1 MPEPQ
6 YSIVYYATS
15 NGRQPVEDF
24 LNDLRKSNMKAY
36 GKCLS
41 YVQRLQVEGVQLDS
55 HFVEKM
61 KSVKDVWELRPEHL
75 NVEYRILFGVV
86 GKEIILVWAGIKKGR
101 GLRQGDIDLAQQRV
115 DECKTSSS

>member
-1 MPEPQ
+1 MSAPQ
-6 YSIVYYATS
+6 YSIVFYATS

-24 LNDLRKSNMKAY
+24 LSDLRKANIKAY
-36 GKCLS
+36 LKCLN
-41 YVQRLQVEGVQLDS
+41 YLQRLQLEGVQLDS

-115 DECKTSSS
+115 DEFKTSSR